1 MPNYPASS
9 LLGVYS
15 MSAFS
20 GLDVAQ
26 IVATQQS
33 IVKDYY
39 CTLAALTLL
48 VFENAITL
56 DREVALFWKR
66 KVTGAS
72 ALFLSSRYIT
82 LLAYSVRTMLM
93 ANWSCSPFS
102 YSNLT
107 VVAQILAYTQYIPW
121 AFFSALRVFA
131 LCDGRVRWPT
141 AILVF
146 VLSSPLFAMNYARL
160 HWLTR
165 VEDTVA
171 GTECLMAEVRLP
183 EEVNKFRGCIITAD
197 AIVLCVTWHTTYWST
212 RMGRKV
218 LVHLTGRK
226 RSFSSVLLHDG
237 TRGLLLTMNIIY
249 LTLTMFPTEVD
260 SLTQVS
266 YVVEFSEP
274 LTAILV
280 SRFLLNLQAVGRRT
294 EVSSQLT
301 AESSPT
307 PSARPGTLIFANQV
321 VGSLGSFL
329 SSPTDE
335 NYTFLA
341 EVRDSSVTTHKSPSG
356 NWELQGY
363 DESPVKQSIY
373 HA

>member
-1 MPNYPASS
+1 MNADP
-9 LLGVYS
+9 
-15 MSAFS
+15 

-39 CTLAALTLL
+39 CSLAALTLL

-72 ALFLSSRYIT
+72 VLFLSSRYIT
-82 LLAYSVRTMLM
+82 LLAYSVRITLM
-93 ANWSCSPFS
+93 ANWSCSS

-160 HWLTR
+160 HWLTP

-183 EEVNKFRGCIITAD
+183 EEVNKLVTIVGRGCIITAD

-226 RSFSSVLLHDG
+226 RSFSSILLRDG
-237 TRGLLLTMNIIY
+237 TLYFGYVQAQAFSQAVDRAKLLGYHRLLLTMNIIY

-307 PSARPGTLIFANQV
+307 PSARSGTLIFANQV

-341 EVRDSSVTTHKSPSG
+341 EVHDSSVTTHKSPSG
-356 NWELQGY
+356 NWEL
-363 DESPVKQSIY
+363 
-373 HA
+373 